1 MSHFESL
8 QDPGMM
14 AKGKWILKHFPATLT
29 YAAGSLANFF
39 KCNIRR

>member
-1 MSHFESL
+1 MSHLKSL
-8 QDPGMM
+8 QDPGLMTH
-14 AKGKWILKHFPATLT
+14 GNRVLKHFPATLT